1 MIIIVLFRPLM
12 LCLSKISLLL
22 HIFRFITDEPEIDVE
37 AEKVHSGVGKEAH
50 LTCIVH
56 GEPRPSVS
64 LFLILSPIFYCVFD
78 TVFKSQFL
86 IRIQSH
92 LLSLDLILDYLINVQ
107 IRRKKT
113 KIFSHSNLRNN
124 IMTFITELVIIN
136 QVLHTFSRFITKTF
150 KNLFTI
156 HFQTV
161 TFQLQC
167 TKECTC
173 HLCKFLHSFD
183 HIYVEILRGHP

>member
-64 LFLILSPIFYCVFD
+64 TAAHRYILEISPWAGQSVIWQCKLFSGFHHWDSCFWHLYTDWFQIFPSVFQKY
-78 TVFKSQFL
+78 FCSHPL
-86 IRIQSH
+86 RIQTAGSK
-92 LLSLDLILDYLINVQ
+92 SKREYDYDNHNELYFNTQNTKLYVGNQ
-107 IRRKKT
+107 DFYTSSRK
-113 KIFSHSNLRNN
+113 SNLNFNFLGIRKS
-124 IMTFITELVIIN
+124 TRIILKIRQN
-136 QVLHTFSRFITKTF
+136 SV
-150 KNLFTI
+150 
-156 HFQTV
+156 
-161 TFQLQC
+161 
-167 TKECTC
+167 
-173 HLCKFLHSFD
+173 
-183 HIYVEILRGHP
+183 

>member
-64 LFLILSPIFYCVFD
+64 LFLILSSIFFCVFD
-78 TVFKSQFL
+78 TVSKVNFCPKKLIFGALMSQN
-86 IRIQSH
+86 
-92 LLSLDLILDYLINVQ
+92 LD
-107 IRRKKT
+107 
-113 KIFSHSNLRNN
+113 F
-124 IMTFITELVIIN
+124 
-136 QVLHTFSRFITKTF
+136 
-150 KNLFTI
+150 
-156 HFQTV
+156 
-161 TFQLQC
+161 
-167 TKECTC
+167 
-173 HLCKFLHSFD
+173 
-183 HIYVEILRGHP
+183 